1 MAPKNKNR
9 NYAKE
14 AKWAATPKQKKRRA
28 ARNAA
33 RRAAIKKYGK
43 AALRG
48 KEVDH
53 LGSNRNGDLRK
64 RKTKVVSFKKNRSRQ
79 PKRGGKKK

>member
-1 MAPKNKNR
+1 MTKRKR
-9 NYAKE
+9 DYKKE
-14 AKWAATPKQKKRRA
+14 YRDYGGKPEQKKRRA

-53 LGSNRNGDLRK
+53 LGSNPHGDLRK
-64 RKTKVVSFKKNRSRQ
+64 RKTRIVSKAANRRRQ
-79 PKRGGKKK
+79 PKRS

>member
-1 MAPKNKNR
+1 MTKRDYK
-9 NYAKE
+9 KE
-14 AKWAATPKQKKRRA
+14 YRDYQGKPAQKKRRA

-33 RRAAIKKYGK
+33 RRQAVKKYGK

-53 LGSNRNGDLRK
+53 IGSHRTGDLRK
-64 RKTKVVSFKKNRSRQ
+64 VRTRVISKTANRKKQ
-79 PKRGGKKK
+79 PKRS

>member
-1 MAPKNKNR
+1 MAPQNKNR
-9 NYAKE
+9 DYKKE
-14 AKWAATPKQKKRRA
+14 AKWASSTKQKKRRA

-64 RKTKVVSFKKNRSRQ
+64 RKTRIVSKKVNRKRQ
-79 PKRGGKKK
+79 PKRGGKR